1 MQVISGLLLM
11 LLGFAMMA
19 NVATEFVAPAF
30 YKGLEGPKFTVVKK
44 LADNIELRS
53 YEPSSWV
60 SIKREGMEIDQA
72 MSGSFM
78 KLFNY
83 ISGANSANAKIEM
96 TAPVL
101 TKIEPGQGPACN
113 SAFTMSFYQPWKYQ
127 GGAAAPKPTDSSASL
142 TSLPAMNVYVQS
154 FGGFANAAEY
164 KKQATQLMTKLDELD
179 EPYNT
184 QFWFTAGYDSPY
196 TLTNRRNEVWVM
208 AGKPTVQSAAK
219 AAAAPKPAAAKP
231 TSPAVA
237 KDVRPAA
244 GH

>member
-1 MQVISGLLLM
+1 MTGLFLM

-19 NVATEFVAPAF
+19 TVATEFAAPAF
-30 YKGLEGPKFTVVKK
+30 YKGLEGPKFTVTKK
-44 LADNIELRS
+44 IAENIELRS
-53 YEPSSWV
+53 YEPSNWV
-60 SIKREGMEIDQA
+60 SVKREGMEVDQA

-127 GGAAAPKPTDSSASL
+127 GATAAPKPTDSSVLLS
-142 TSLPAMNVYVQS
+142 TMPAMDVYVLS
-154 FGGFANAAEY
+154 FGGFATAADH
-164 KKQATQLMTKLDELD
+164 KKQATQLMTKLDELK

-184 QFWFTAGYDSPY
+184 QLWFTAGYDSPY
-196 TLTNRRNEVWVM
+196 TLANRRNEVWVV
-208 AGKPTVQSAAK
+208 AGKPAVQTAAK
-219 AAAAPKPAAAKP
+219 AAATPKPAAAR
-231 TSPAVA
+231 TGMSAVA